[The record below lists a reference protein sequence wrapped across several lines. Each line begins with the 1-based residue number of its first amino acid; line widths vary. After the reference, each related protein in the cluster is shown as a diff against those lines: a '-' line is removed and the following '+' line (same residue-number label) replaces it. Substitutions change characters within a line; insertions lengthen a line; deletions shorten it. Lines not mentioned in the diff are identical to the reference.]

1 MFDKISDFQIQM
13 NNRIFVNRSLNLRSI
28 NVAGFDMDYTLVL
41 YLENELEALAF
52 KYAVDYLIQKHGYP
66 TEIRDDLKFSTE
78 KIIRG
83 LVIDK
88 KLGNLVKINRFGYI
102 KAALHGDNFISRDD
116 QKFYYAN
123 EIVTFK
129 ESRYEMVHTMFSLAS
144 SSLFCQLVDRPA
156 LGKTYEVLFDEIQ
169 NSLDS
174 IHRNGILKAEI
185 VRAPE
190 KYVILDEDYAR
201 TLQMLKNSGKKL
213 LLITNSD
220 WAFTQAMMSY
230 SYDRFMPEGTVW
242 RDLFDLVIVDA
253 AKPGFFSNQSKFFEV
268 MPETGYL
275 KNVRDPLQIG
285 KIYQGGNSGAIEKVF
300 KVSSGEIL
308 YVGDHIYSDVY
319 QSKKVNHW
327 RTMLVIT
334 ELEDELIAAEKG
346 RNLLNQIRHN
356 MEEKEKLELILDQLN
371 KKKQGVKPLI
381 KELDQMDVLAAT
393 SKFNE
398 IKGRIGEIDA
408 VIGLIIQKYD
418 AHFNSHWGELLW
430 AGNDKSHFGMSLER
444 FACVYASKVS
454 KLLFYSSAHYFR
466 PPMKGSPHW

>member
-1 MFDKISDFQIQM
+1 MFEKISDFQIEM

-28 NVAGFDMDYTLVL
+28 KVAGFDMDYTLVL

-52 KYAVDYLIQKHGYP
+52 KHAVEHLIHQNGYP
-66 TEIRDDLKFSTE
+66 AEIREDLIFSTD

-102 KAALHGDNFISRDD
+102 KAALHGEKFLSRDD
-116 QKFYYAN
+116 QKFYYSN

-129 ESRYEMVHTMFSLAS
+129 ETRYEMVHTMFSLAS
-144 SSLFCQLVDRPA
+144 SSLFCQLVDRPG
-156 LGKTYEVLFDEIQ
+156 LGKTYEILFEEIQ

-174 IHRNGILKAEI
+174 IHRNGVLKTEI
-185 VRAPE
+185 VKTPE

-220 WAFTQAMMSY
+220 WPFTQAMMSY
-230 SYDRFMPEGTVW
+230 SYDRFMPSGTTW

-253 AKPGFFSNQSKFFEV
+253 AKPGFFSTLSKFFEV

-275 KNVRDPLQIG
+275 KNVRDPLKIG
-285 KIYQGGNSGAIEKVF
+285 KIYQGGNSAAIEKVF
-300 KVSSGEIL
+300 QVSSGEIL

-319 QSKKVNHW
+319 QSKKVNQW

-346 RNLLNQIRHN
+346 RGLLNQIRHN
-356 MEEKEKLELILDQLN
+356 MEEKEKLELVLDQLN

-381 KELDQMDVLAAT
+381 RELDQMDANAAT
-393 SKFNE
+393 LKFTE
-398 IKGRIGEIDA
+398 IKNRIAEIDS
-408 VIGLIIQKYD
+408 VIGAVIQKYD
-418 AHFNSHWGELLW
+418 AQFNPHWGELLW

-444 FACVYASKVS
+444 FACVYASKIS